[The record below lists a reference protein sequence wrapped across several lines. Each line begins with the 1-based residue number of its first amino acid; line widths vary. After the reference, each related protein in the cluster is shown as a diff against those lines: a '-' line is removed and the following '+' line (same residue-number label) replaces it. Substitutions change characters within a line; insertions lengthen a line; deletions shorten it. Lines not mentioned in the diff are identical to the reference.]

1 MCSKSKE
8 NYAHFYVFHSH
19 VHTLLP
25 LSLTHTHIHLWML
38 TCTQTSFHD
47 IYMCVCVRE
56 MGKAFL
62 FCFYLISV
70 LHLCYIFPSKAVLQ
84 TVLPVDLALIYH
96 LSLDKAIAV
105 VTILFVFKAKKE
117 CSFLFFLK
125 GKILKLWEEW
135 NFNIFDI
142 LKQLQRFLAVFF
154 LYKGDKCV
162 VLY

>member
-1 MCSKSKE
+1 MLIFMSFIPMC
-8 NYAHFYVFHSH
+8 
-19 VHTLLP
+19 T
-25 LSLTHTHIHLWML
+25 LSLSLSHTHAHTPMNAYMHSNMFSW
-38 TCTQTSFHD
+38 H
-47 IYMCVCVRE
+47 IYMCVCVHE

-62 FCFYLISV
+62 FCFYVISV